1 MVKKNVE
8 RRAALADGGLH
19 VLARDGARG
28 LTHRAVDAAAGV
40 PQGTTSNYFPTRDG
54 LIGGLVSRIG
64 ERLTPDPAV
73 HASLAEREP
82 GRDLFADHLR
92 DIVRRL
98 LADRDVTL
106 ALLELRL
113 EAARKPSVAETLGAW
128 ISAGFEADVTFN
140 ADAQLPAGRSEVAL
154 FHYAIDGLI
163 LDQLTVQIDP
173 NVSLDAVV
181 DELVERLLPAAS
193 AMPRNE

>member
-1 MVKKNVE
+1 MAKNLG

-28 LTHRAVDAAAGV
+28 LTHRAVDAATGV
-40 PQGTTSNYFPTRDG
+40 PQGTTSNYFPTRDD

-64 ERLTPDPAV
+64 ERLTPNPTV
-73 HASLAEREP
+73 HAALAEREP
-82 GRDLFADHLR
+82 SRDLFADYLR

-98 LADRDVTL
+98 LADRDVAL

-113 EAARKPSVAETLGAW
+113 EAARKPSVASTLGAW
-128 ISAGFEADVTFN
+128 MRAGFEADVAFN
-140 ADAQLPAGRSEVAL
+140 AEAHLPAGRSDVAL
-154 FHYAIDGLI
+154 FHFAIDGLI

-173 NVSLDAVV
+173 DLSLDAAV
-181 DELVERLLPAAS
+181 DQLVERLLPAAS
-193 AMPRNE
+193 ATPSNE